1 VALPLGSYPL
11 HHIGYVVASIAVS
24 MPGFVRSFGGCWN
37 GEIIADPLQ
46 KVKVAFLEVSSGSPL
61 IELVEPD
68 GEDAPVRRFLE
79 KNGGG
84 YHHLCYEVGNLEQA
98 LADMKTLGA
107 AIARRPKPA
116 VAFGGRRIAWIL
128 TAEGALVELL
138 EKDTQ

>member
-1 VALPLGSYPL
+1 MATALGSYPL
-11 HHIGYVVASIAVS
+11 HHIGYVVASIATA
-24 MPGFVRSFGGCWN
+24 MPGFVRSFGGQWD
-37 GEIIADPLQ
+37 GAIIADPLQ
-46 KVKVAFLEVSSGSPL
+46 KVKVAFLAVSPGAPL

-84 YHHLCYEVGNLEQA
+84 YHHLCYEVDALEQA
-98 LADMKTLGA
+98 LADMKSLGA

-138 EKDTQ
+138 EKESQ